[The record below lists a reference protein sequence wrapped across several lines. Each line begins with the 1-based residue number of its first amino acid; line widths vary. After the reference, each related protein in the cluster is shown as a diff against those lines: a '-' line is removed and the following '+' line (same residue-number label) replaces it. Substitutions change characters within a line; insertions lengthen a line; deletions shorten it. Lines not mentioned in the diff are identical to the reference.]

1 MISDMKTMTPESKLV
16 RADTSPEHR
25 DRSVLQGQAKGQVP
39 RVALFSHV
47 SNSRGRGS
55 DLSRWALRPV
65 PWCDLEAKSAA
76 ALLVYRQR

>member
-1 MISDMKTMTPESKLV
+1 MISDMKTMTPASELV

-25 DRSVLQGQAKGQVP
+25 DRNALHGQAKGQVP

-47 SNSRGRGS
+47 SNPWGRGS

-65 PWCDLEAKSAA
+65 PWCDLEAESLA
-76 ALLVYRQR
+76 ALLIYKQR